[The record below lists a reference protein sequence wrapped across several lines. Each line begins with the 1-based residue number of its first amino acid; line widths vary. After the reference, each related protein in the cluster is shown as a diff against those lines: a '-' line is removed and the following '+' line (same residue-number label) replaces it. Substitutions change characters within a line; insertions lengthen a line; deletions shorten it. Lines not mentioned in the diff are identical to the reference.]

1 MYLKSGVMCF
11 KISKRIAIC
20 KITPFQE
27 SNLIGRSVVVFCVL
41 GQEWDPH
48 LKMESRISGYEIYFG
63 ANGQIVHDFMLD
75 NRTGKKKKKKKT
87 LSFMANS

>member
-63 ANGQIVHDFMLD
+63 ANGQIIVLA
-75 NRTGKKKKKKKT
+75 KKKPYSSW
-87 LSFMANS
+87 LNRD